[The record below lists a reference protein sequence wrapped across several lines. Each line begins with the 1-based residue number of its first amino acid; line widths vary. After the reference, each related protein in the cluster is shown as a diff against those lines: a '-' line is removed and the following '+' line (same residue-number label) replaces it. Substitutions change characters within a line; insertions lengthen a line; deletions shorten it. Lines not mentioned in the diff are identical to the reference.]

1 MKNLGGRSKSLVW
14 ETYAKQSEQVSDGHY
29 EATCMYMQ
37 NKNCDDLIEVID
49 DDYESDDIEAR
60 ISDEEDDLMI
70 SRELNLDANADLDK
84 IIEDSNNIG
93 GGKYTRY
100 SYIRK

>member
-14 ETYAKQSEQVSDGHY
+14 RTYAKQGEQESDSHY
-29 EATCMYMQ
+29 EATCD
-37 NKNCDDLIEVID
+37 NLIEVID

-60 ISDEEDDLMI
+60 IFDEENDLMI

-84 IIEDSNNIG
+84 IIEDSDNIG
-93 GGKYTRY
+93 EGKYTRY

>member
-14 ETYAKQSEQVSDGHY
+14 ETYAKQGEQVSDG
-29 EATCMYMQ
+29 
-37 NKNCDDLIEVID
+37 DDLIEVID

-60 ISDEEDDLMI
+60 IFDEEDDLMI
-70 SRELNLDANADLDK
+70 SRELNLDANAFIKDLDE
-84 IIEDSNNIG
+84 IIEDSDNIG
-93 GGKYTRY
+93 REKYTRY